1 MNRKHLLTFI
11 MIMGPGIAGL
21 PFLIYGITTG
31 KIYSSS
37 TWMAFFIGYMI
48 YLAAAALTATVMGF
62 RDEKKVIQDTNLTP
76 QRMFAES
83 ITMAA
88 YYTRHAYIS
97 SQDTGDD
104 DTIERVAQAR
114 DILIALAEEHGAPP
128 SVTSSYH
135 RLTYSKY
142 SVSFNE

>member
-1 MNRKHLLTFI
+1 MTRKHILTFI
-11 MIMGPGIAGL
+11 VIMGPGIAGF

-31 KIYSSS
+31 KIYNSS

-48 YLAAAALTATVMGF
+48 YMMVAAVAATVIGF
-62 RDEKKVIQDTNLTP
+62 RDEKKAIEDTNLTP

-97 SQDTGDD
+97 SEDTDDD
-104 DTIERVAQAR
+104 DTIKRVAQAR